1 MRPTR
6 ISCFAVAAVAV
17 AACTTAP
24 PTPPVNLALA
34 QTAIEAAHTAGADET
49 AQPDMTNARAKL
61 QNARL
66 TNQAGNTLL
75 AAQLAEEAEIDAHV
89 ARAKAAYLRSAK
101 ALDRAE
107 TDLRVVRE
115 QMPSAPTR

>member
-1 MRPTR
+1 MRPIH
-6 ISCFAVAAVAV
+6 ISCLAAALLA
-17 AACTTAP
+17 AACTTTP
-24 PTPPVNLALA
+24 PTPPANLALA
-34 QTAIEAAHTAGADET
+34 QAAIESAHTAGADEA
-49 AQPDMTNARAKL
+49 AQPDMSNARAKL

-66 TNQAGNTLL
+66 TNQSGNTLL

-107 TDLRVVRE
+107 TDLRVVHE
-115 QMPSAPTR
+115 QTPPTSPR